1 MLLCNVKIC
10 FFKPGWKG
18 IIATPEFWP
27 ECGCYYLDFWY
38 HAYGA
43 AVAEMM
49 VMQEGYETPLWNQT
63 VISKDEWVHIRRDF
77 KTDHPTRVFIYY
89 TIAHNNM

>member
-1 MLLCNVKIC
+1 
-10 FFKPGWKG
+10 
-18 IIATPEFWP
+18 
-27 ECGCYYLDFWY
+27 
-38 HAYGA
+38 
-43 AVAEMM
+43 
-49 VMQEGYETPLWNQT
+49 MQEGYETPLWNQT